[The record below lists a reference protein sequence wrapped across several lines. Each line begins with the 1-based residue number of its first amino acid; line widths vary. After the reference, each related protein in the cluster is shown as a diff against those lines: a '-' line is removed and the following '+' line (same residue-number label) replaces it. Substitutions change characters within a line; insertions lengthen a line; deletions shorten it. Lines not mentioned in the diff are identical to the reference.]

1 MGRSSTTYVVAKVGK
16 STDPNG
22 KAYSQ
27 VQCIFKF
34 YFKLTY
40 FEKRKINRLSYNL
53 RTLDSNGKQKT
64 KKPLAPNQNAIFLKE
79 QVILME
85 KIA

>member
-1 MGRSSTTYVVAKVGK
+1 MERSSTTYVVAKVGK

-22 KAYSQ
+22 KAYSHIQ
-27 VQCIFKF
+27 YIFKL

-53 RTLDSNGKQKT
+53 ITLDSNGKQET
-64 KKPLAPNQNAIFLKE
+64 KNHWHQTRMLFF
-79 QVILME
+79 
-85 KIA
+85 